1 MRAFDRLIDEA
12 PGPHEAI
19 IAIAG
24 EQGRDEHPP
33 TCLRRAPILVNSEE
47 ALGDERE
54 VRERRLQGGSCLWG
68 PVPQHL
74 VFAYQVVHAEG
85 VPHA

>member
-54 VRERRLQGGSCLWG
+54 ERGSWEALARKRLADQRRLSAIVDLIG
-68 PVPQHL
+68 HN
-74 VFAYQVVHAEG
+74 QVRFC
-85 VPHA
+85 